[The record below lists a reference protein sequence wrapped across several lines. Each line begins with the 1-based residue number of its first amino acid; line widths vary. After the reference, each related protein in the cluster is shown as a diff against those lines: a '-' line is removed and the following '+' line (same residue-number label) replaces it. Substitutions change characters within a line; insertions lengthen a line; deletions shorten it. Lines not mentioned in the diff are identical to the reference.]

1 MDAWDAPFLLHA
13 CLFYRGLWLEEWSSM
28 LWFGGIY
35 GILVEPSLTKYGKS
49 VGYDFQFNGFEYW
62 TWPAD
67 RSGSLVNL
75 SVFVVLLSTLVPKL
89 CWFYGVCISRGMFS
103 IKSTW
108 EAIKLV
114 CGSFMIPRHSFI
126 PWLAVFDRLATR
138 QRQLRWGRSSD
149 DKCLFCN
156 SSSECR
162 DHFFFLALLR
172 WVYGRVFSIVQRQ
185 VGDWPMEFQWA
196 EVWKRNSSSLY
207 HS

>member
-1 MDAWDAPFLLHA
+1 
-13 CLFYRGLWLEEWSSM
+13 
-28 LWFGGIY
+28 
-35 GILVEPSLTKYGKS
+35 
-49 VGYDFQFNGFEYW
+49 
-62 TWPAD
+62 
-67 RSGSLVNL
+67 
-75 SVFVVLLSTLVPKL
+75 
-89 CWFYGVCISRGMFS
+89 MFS

-114 CGSFMIPRHSFI
+114 CGSFMIRRHSFI

-138 QRQLRWGRSSD
+138 RRQLRWGRSSD

-196 EVWKRNSSSLY
+196 EASLEKKFFKSVSFLGRHSTLIFIIYGRAERRRRIHKNSKILILKKIQNFFKIFLTAKY
-207 HS
+207 TW